1 MEKKGFKDRLNA
13 DLREAMRGGDT
24 VKRDTIRLTLAD
36 IKNAEIAKNQ
46 PLDEADILTVFARE
60 VRQHQESIDAFKA
73 GARPDLVAREE
84 AELAVIK
91 SYLPEQ
97 ATREEI
103 VAVAKR
109 IIGEV
114 GAKSPAERGKVI
126 PKVIAELKGKASGQ
140 EISAV
145 VAELLS
151 ASK

>member
-1 MEKKGFKDRLNA
+1 M
-13 DLREAMRGGDT
+13 
-24 VKRDTIRLTLAD
+24 LAD

-46 PLDEADILTVFARE
+46 PLDEAGILTVFARE
-60 VRQHQESIDAFKA
+60 VRQRQESIEAFRA
-73 GARPDLVAREE
+73 GNRADLVARET

-91 SYLPEQ
+91 SYLPEP

-103 VAVAKR
+103 IAAVRR

-114 GAKSPAERGKVI
+114 GAKGPADRGKVI

-145 VAELLS
+145 VAELLG
-151 ASK
+151 AAK